1 MIQQEHHGAER
12 WKEPQGAP
20 RLRIRTETHPGDR
33 SPADAGV
40 LDNAAHDGRGGRQQP
55 RTLREELEDKEE
67 LQLLE
72 EELREEEEL
81 KLLEGEELEKGAAG
95 QKLREEELLEEELVE
110 GEELEEKLLFQVVN
124 MKFLA
129 QKRQKSLKSLY
140 KILFKSKFS
149 FDSILKHTH
158 TRKKKNRNVYICQIN
173 RNVRSCQWLQ
183 CWRIRF
189 WFLLQLQSL
198 TGCCIFIHRGGGGG
212 GTPSCGL
219 MFTCRFR
226 PITSLRSSS
235 PTGGRS

>member
-1 MIQQEHHGAER
+1 MER
-12 WKEPQGAP
+12 APRAP

-95 QKLREEELLEEELVE
+95 QKLREEELLEEEL
-110 GEELEEKLLFQVVN
+110 LFQVVN

-129 QKRQKSLKSLY
+129 QKRQKSLKSSY

-158 TRKKKNRNVYICQIN
+158 TRKKRKNRNVYICQIN
-173 RNVRSCQWLQ
+173 RNMRSCQWVQ
-183 CWRIRF
+183 CWRICY

-212 GTPSCGL
+212 GGTPSCGL

-226 PITSLRSSS
+226 PITSQRSSS